1 MKNSI
6 LPIGSVILKNDK
18 KYIIFDYDFKAKS
31 YVCAGYPSYFLIDL
45 IPPKKVKEY
54 KSKYNNY
61 NSDDFI
67 KFDDIFELVWMGY
80 RNTDFEEQIKKFVD

>member
-54 KSKYNNY
+54 
-61 NSDDFI
+61 
-67 KFDDIFELVWMGY
+67 
-80 RNTDFEEQIKKFVD
+80 

>member
-1 MKNSI
+1 MENSI
-6 LPIGSVILKNDK
+6 LPIGSAILKNDK

-31 YVCAGYPSYFLIDL
+31 YACAGYPSYFLIDL

-67 KFDDIFELVWMGY
+67 KFDAVFELVWMGY
-80 RNTDFEEQIKKFVD
+80 RNTAFEEQIKKFVD

>member
-45 IPPKKVKEY
+45 ILFRHLRVNLY
-54 KSKYNNY
+54 
-61 NSDDFI
+61 
-67 KFDDIFELVWMGY
+67 LV
-80 RNTDFEEQIKKFVD
+80 FL

>member
-6 LPIGSVILKNDK
+6 LPIGSVILKSNK
-18 KYIIFDYDFKAKS
+18 KYIIFGYDFKNKS

-45 IPPKKVKEY
+45 IPPKKVKGY
-54 KSKYNNY
+54 KAKYNNY

-67 KFDDIFELVWMGY
+67 KFDDTFELVWMGY
-80 RNTDFEEQIKKFVD
+80 RDASFEEQIRNFVN